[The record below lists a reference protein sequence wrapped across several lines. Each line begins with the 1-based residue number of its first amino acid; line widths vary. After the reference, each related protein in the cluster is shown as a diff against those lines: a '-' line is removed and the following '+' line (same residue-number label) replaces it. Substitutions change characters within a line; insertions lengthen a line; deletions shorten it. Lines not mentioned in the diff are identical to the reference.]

1 MIFKLIGAAFI
12 IASCGGFGLIIAI
25 NHKKEVRLLKALVDT
40 ISFMKCDLQYKY
52 TPLPSLCRLAATF
65 ADGPICKYF
74 EVLSEE
80 LNAQICPDTRSCCL
94 NALSRIKDM
103 PDSVNSILLTLSDT
117 LGAFD
122 LNGQLSGMDQA
133 IDHANQLLDKLTF
146 NQDQRLRSYQTLA
159 LCAGAALAIL
169 LV

>member
-1 MIFKLIGAAFI
+1 
-12 IASCGGFGLIIAI
+12 
-25 NHKKEVRLLKALVDT
+25 
-40 ISFMKCDLQYKY
+40 
-52 TPLPSLCRLAATF
+52 
-65 ADGPICKYF
+65 
-74 EVLSEE
+74 
-80 LNAQICPDTRSCCL
+80 
-94 NALSRIKDM
+94 M